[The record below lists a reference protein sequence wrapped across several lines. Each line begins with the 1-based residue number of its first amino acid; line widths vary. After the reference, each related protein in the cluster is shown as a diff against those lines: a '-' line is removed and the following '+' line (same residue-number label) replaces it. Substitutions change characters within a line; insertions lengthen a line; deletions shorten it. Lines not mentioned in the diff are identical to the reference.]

1 MLLYTEEDAWQE
13 RRHFLKEKKTYF
25 FNSMVAQTLETF
37 ASLKIANE
45 MLFLDIYHLPKLH
58 QDQANNLNR
67 L

>member
-1 MLLYTEEDAWQE
+1 
-13 RRHFLKEKKTYF
+13 
-25 FNSMVAQTLETF
+25 MVAQTLETF